1 MARAPGRRQLAKRS
15 GPSAQE
21 AVVGPPPQ
29 AHPRDAWSAF
39 RTLTCV
45 RIDRPPPWHSGFVD
59 SLNGAEGP
67 YRSLA
72 SFHGCL
78 VSATPAQPWMASI
91 AKEIDMAGTFPTARR
106 ASRAWRVATVLL
118 GAGLLS
124 GLASPAWSDEEA
136 MQLLKKTSDY
146 MAKQQTISMKF
157 DSDIEI
163 VTPSL
168 QKIQF
173 ASSGEALLTDR
184 QAAPVTAGRLLG
196 CRTGVRRRHGH
207 PARQERERLCADAV
221 HGRHRRSRGQAPRR
235 VGRRCAGADLL
246 LADMFKQM
254 SADVLDG
261 KHIGQG
267 VVDGVECEHLAFR
280 GPEVDWQ
287 LWVEFGSSPVPRK
300 YVITSKMVAGAP
312 QYTLRIKE
320 WKAGFAAQPDA
331 FAFRPGD
338 AKRVEMKEAA
348 GWDEVPPAVSEGK
361 AR

>member
-1 MARAPGRRQLAKRS
+1 
-15 GPSAQE
+15 
-21 AVVGPPPQ
+21 
-29 AHPRDAWSAF
+29 
-39 RTLTCV
+39 
-45 RIDRPPPWHSGFVD
+45 
-59 SLNGAEGP
+59 
-67 YRSLA
+67 
-72 SFHGCL
+72 
-78 VSATPAQPWMASI
+78 
-91 AKEIDMAGTFPTARR
+91 MAGKFPTARR
-106 ASRAWRVATVLL
+106 ASRAARVATVLL

-146 MAKQQTISMKF
+146 MARQQTISIKF

-173 ASSGEALLTDR
+173 ASSGEALLNRPDKLRLSR
-184 QAAPVTAGRLLG
+184 QGGYSDVELVFDGAVVTLHGKNANAYVQTPFTGSIDGLVDKLRAEFAVDAP
-196 CRTGVRRRHGH
+196 
-207 PARQERERLCADAV
+207 
-221 HGRHRRSRGQAPRR
+221 
-235 VGRRCAGADLL
+235 GADLL

-287 LWVEFGSSPVPRK
+287 IWVESGSNPAPRK

-320 WKAGFAAQPDA
+320 WKAGLAAQPDA

-348 GWDEVPPAVSEGK
+348 GWDEVPPAVSEGT